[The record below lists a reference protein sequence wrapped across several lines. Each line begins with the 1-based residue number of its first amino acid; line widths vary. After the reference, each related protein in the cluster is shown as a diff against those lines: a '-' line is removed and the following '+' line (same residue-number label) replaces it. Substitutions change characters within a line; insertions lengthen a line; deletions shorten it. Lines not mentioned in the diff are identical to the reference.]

1 VNEGYYFL
9 CSMLKSLFGSQTRV
23 KLLQIFLLNPDNE
36 YFVRELTRKLNE
48 QINSVRRELI
58 NLKKVGF
65 LKHHS
70 RNRKKYYSVDK
81 NFVLFSDLRNIILK
95 TQDSKYDVAKHIVK
109 LGRVDLLVL
118 SGVFTDDNK
127 DSQVDILLVGDVDKE
142 KIENYLEHN
151 IQKDVKYTIMDKDNF
166 LYRLEYNDKFIINLL
181 KDKRNLVPVNK
192 LKKYTDKLLGV

>member
-1 VNEGYYFL
+1 
-9 CSMLKSLFGSQTRV
+9 
-23 KLLQIFLLNPDNE
+23 LNPDNE

-58 NLKKVGF
+58 NLKKIGF
-65 LKHHS
+65 LKHHA

-81 NFVLFSDLRNIILK
+81 NFVLFTDLRNIILK
-95 TQDSKYDVAKHIVK
+95 TQDSKYDVAKNVVK
-109 LGRVDLLVL
+109 LGRVDLLIL
-118 SGVFTDDNK
+118 SGIFTEDKK
-127 DSQVDILLVGDVDKE
+127 DSQVDILLVGDVDKD

-166 LYRLEYNDKFIINLL
+166 LYRLEYNDKFITNLL

-192 LKKYTDKLLGV
+192 LKKYTDKLLGL